1 VPKWDTV
8 RKRVCVQTGVRGCAM
23 RVHRCFCADHCGRR
37 HARRRLHGQASSSG
51 AILPIRIFHTHTHR
65 EAHRGAARHNKGM
78 SRADESH
85 RECIQG
91 RGGGPDGPVPLPCRT
106 NAMPSPMPGP
116 GPPNGRPLASALRG
130 LTRHGT
136 GPAVAYRVGQW
147 PPRPCMHSR
156 RGSSARVIPWHFR
169 FVFLVLQHV
178 TGPATLVSTSGVCSP
193 SLVSTPSTQL

>member
-1 VPKWDTV
+1 MPKWDTV

-78 SRADESH
+78 SRADENH
-85 RECIQG
+85 RACIL
-91 RGGGPDGPVPLPCRT
+91 GGGPVGPVPCPART
-106 NAMPSPMPGP
+106 AEWPD
-116 GPPNGRPLASALRG
+116 PLLSSALHAH
-130 LTRHGT
+130 TRHGT

-147 PPRPCMHSR
+147 PPRPCIHSR
-156 RGSSARVIPWHFR
+156 RVSSARVIPWHLR
-169 FVFLVLQHV
+169 FFVLVLQHV
-178 TGPATLVSTSGVCSP
+178 TRPATLVSTSGVCSP
-193 SLVSTPSTQL
+193 SLVSTPSAQL